1 VASPTDTRAQ
11 LRLTLLPLE
20 GSSKGTSVIFVG
32 LDTADRPPDWH
43 GGHVLAVLA
52 PGQGAQKPGML
63 TPWLE
68 LPGAESFFRWAG
80 AIADADLLEL
90 GTTGDAEAIKD
101 TAVTQ
106 PLVVAMSLFIARELG
121 GMPGPVVHTPQAG
134 RDVVIAG
141 HSVGELTAVALAG
154 VLSIE
159 AAIALTAVRG
169 RAMARSC
176 AQTPTGMS
184 AVLGGE
190 PDEVLAA
197 IEAHG
202 LVPANRNGGGQV
214 VAAGSLD
221 GLAALKADPPAKAR
235 VMPLSVAGA
244 FHTSYMASARE
255 ELEALVGGLRPAH
268 PSRLLLSNADGAAVD
283 SGAEALSRLVS
294 QVTSPVRFD
303 ACLSTLR
310 DLGVSAVI
318 ELPPAGAL
326 AGLAKREWKGAD
338 IEVLALAGP
347 ADLDRA
353 RELITAERGRAEAE
367 HLPDWRVVVSPA
379 RGTVSPAD
387 VPEGTRLPAGTPL
400 GCVRGRREEVKVS
413 AAYDGVLAEWL
424 VQDGDLVDAGDPLAR
439 LYPEVSE

>member
-1 VASPTDTRAQ
+1 MPNAAPRVD
-11 LRLTLLPLE
+11 
-20 GSSKGTSVIFVG
+20 
-32 LDTADRPPDWH
+32 DHWH
-43 GGHVLAVLA
+43 GEGVLAVLA

-63 TPWLE
+63 TDWLD

-80 AIADADLLEL
+80 AIADADLLTL

-106 PLVVAMSLFIARELG
+106 PLVVAMSLFVARELG
-121 GMPGPVVHTPQAG
+121 GLPGPVSHSPHAG

-141 HSVGELTAVALAG
+141 HSVGELTAAALAG

-169 RAMARSC
+169 RAMAAAC

-184 AVLGGE
+184 AVLGGD

-197 IEAHG
+197 IEKNG
-202 LVPANRNGGGQV
+202 LTPANMNGGGQV
-214 VAAGSLD
+214 VAAGALD

-235 VMPLSVAGA
+235 IMPLSVAGA
-244 FHTSYMASARE
+244 FHTEYMAPART
-255 ELEALVGGLRPAH
+255 ELEGLVGGLSPAE
-268 PSRLLLSNADGAAVD
+268 PSRLLLSNADGHAVPT
-283 SGAEALSRLVS
+283 GAEAVSRLVS

-303 ACLSTLR
+303 ACLATMR
-310 DLGVSAVI
+310 ELGVTSVL

-326 AGLAKREWKGAD
+326 AGLAKREWKGAG
-338 IEVLALAGP
+338 IEILALSGP

-353 RELITAERGRAEAE
+353 RELIGAERGRPEAE
-367 HLPDWRVVVSPA
+367 HLPDWRVVVSPV
-379 RGTVSPAD
+379 RGTVSPAE
-387 VPEGTRLPAGTPL
+387 VAEGTHLPAGTPL
-400 GCVRGRREEVKVS
+400 GRIRSRREEVNVS

-424 VQDGDLVDAGDPLAR
+424 VHEGDLVDAGDPIAR

>member
-1 VASPTDTRAQ
+1 V
-11 LRLTLLPLE
+11 
-20 GSSKGTSVIFVG
+20 KN
-32 LDTADRPPDWH
+32 
-43 GGHVLAVLA
+43 VLAVLA

-63 TPWLE
+63 TDWLE

-121 GMPGPVVHTPQAG
+121 GLPGPVVHAPSAG
-134 RDVVIAG
+134 RDVVITG
-141 HSVGELTAVALAG
+141 HSVGELTAAALAG
-154 VLSIE
+154 VLSVE

-169 RAMARSC
+169 RAMARAC

-184 AVLGGE
+184 AVLGGDPE
-190 PDEVLAA
+190 EVLAA
-197 IEAHG
+197 LGQRG
-202 LVPANRNGGGQV
+202 LTPANMNGAGQV
-214 VAAGSLD
+214 VVAGPLD
-221 GLAALKADPPAKAR
+221 ALAALKADPPAKAR
-235 VMPLSVAGA
+235 IMPLSVAGA
-244 FHTSYMASARE
+244 FHTEYMASARE
-255 ELEALVGGLRPAH
+255 ELEGLVGGLTPAD

-283 SGAEALSRLVS
+283 SGAEALRRLVS

-310 DLGVSAVI
+310 DLGVTAAV

-338 IEVLALAGP
+338 IEILALSGP
-347 ADLDRA
+347 KDLDRA
-353 RELITAERGRAEAE
+353 RELIAAERGRAEAQ

-387 VPEGTRLPAGTPL
+387 IAEGTHLPAGTAL
-400 GCVRGRREEVKVS
+400 GCVRSRREEVHVS
-413 AAYDGVLAEWL
+413 AGYDGVLAEWL
-424 VQDGDLVDAGDPLAR
+424 VHEGDLVDAGDPLAR
-439 LYPEVSE
+439 LYPEVSQ